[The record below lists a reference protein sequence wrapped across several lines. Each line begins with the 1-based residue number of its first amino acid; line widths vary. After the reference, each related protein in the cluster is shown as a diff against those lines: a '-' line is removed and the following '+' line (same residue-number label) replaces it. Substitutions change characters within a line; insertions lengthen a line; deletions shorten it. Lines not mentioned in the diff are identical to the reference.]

1 MIDIGLLEAAR
12 RAFSCGNYNE
22 ARYLYQ
28 QIAYGYNQFTELEKE
43 AFTKEVSIF
52 AGSDPLYQQ
61 ILQHIISHIKNTG
74 EPVLQSTLTSVIKQ
88 DLGEPGAE
96 LLRYV
101 LYYADYRDEVKRI
114 KQGRSYVLSLPL
126 TKIQSALEIQPL
138 EELSPKLTKIY
149 FESSIQYQPDCGFLN
164 EIKSVNDYVTLQ
176 KLATRFKK
184 INWNESLTCL
194 YKANQ
199 LVEESKEAQSL
210 QNITRLALFLQQAGR
225 FEEAKFEL
233 QRLFENVDNYVINYN
248 KMFSKTDELRM
259 QWMESSYLAH
269 LFDKARLI
277 YRREKLIDESKQFLE
292 LSEQYKKTEIEL
304 HQKLQAKFE
313 QDRLDDWRREQLELE
328 KLQLEAEETRKR
340 RELLLLREEKLRK
353 EVQAQ
358 KQQKTEQKQE
368 QVDDMGMLVFIG
380 FILIMLVLIIIIR
393 Y

>member
-1 MIDIGLLEAAR
+1 
-12 RAFSCGNYNE
+12 
-22 ARYLYQ
+22 
-28 QIAYGYNQFTELEKE
+28 
-43 AFTKEVSIF
+43 
-52 AGSDPLYQQ
+52 
-61 ILQHIISHIKNTG
+61 
-74 EPVLQSTLTSVIKQ
+74 
-88 DLGEPGAE
+88 
-96 LLRYV
+96 
-101 LYYADYRDEVKRI
+101 
-114 KQGRSYVLSLPL
+114 
-126 TKIQSALEIQPL
+126 
-138 EELSPKLTKIY
+138 
-149 FESSIQYQPDCGFLN
+149 
-164 EIKSVNDYVTLQ
+164 
-176 KLATRFKK
+176 
-184 INWNESLTCL
+184 
-194 YKANQ
+194 
-199 LVEESKEAQSL
+199 
-210 QNITRLALFLQQAGR
+210 
-225 FEEAKFEL
+225 
-233 QRLFENVDNYVINYN
+233 
-248 KMFSKTDELRM
+248 MFSKTDELRM